1 MKFIVSSTLLLSHL
15 QTISRVINS
24 KNSMAILDNFLFRL
38 EGTRLSMTASDQ
50 ETTMTTAIDVMEAE
64 GEGVFAVNAKI
75 LLEPL
80 KELPDQP
87 LTFEIDDNNLEIFL
101 YFQNGRYNFIGVNGD
116 EYPTKMPMDSS
127 AVSFSVEA
135 QQLLNGIGCTLFA
148 TAEDELRPIMN
159 GIFMDIFED
168 SVSFVAS
175 DTHKLVRFKNQGIAP
190 GVRAAFILPKKPANL
205 LKAILPKESGKVA
218 LAFDSKNACF
228 KLSDFVLN
236 CRLIEGNYPNYNSV
250 IPTNNP
256 NRLIIDRAL
265 FVNVL
270 RRVSVFA
277 DAALGLAK
285 LQLKNGELVVSTENK
300 DYSISAE
307 EKVACNYTGDDLT
320 IGFKASFLIEIL
332 NNISATEVLVELS
345 DPTRAGVILPLEN
358 KENEDLLMLLMPMML
373 SDF

>member
-190 GVRAAFILPKKPANL
+190 GVRASFILPKKPANL
-205 LKAILPKESGKVA
+205 LKAILPKESGKVG